1 MYFLL
6 TEIFFNSI
14 TRWLAQ
20 SKCLFVFVF
29 VCIDLAEYQTNQLLA
44 TEKNCWALA
53 KAKVRMK
60 DTKTESK
67 AMQTTH
73 KQQTAKEEEEEEK
86 IQKDTRRFFDN
97 LINRFSPLICYCV

>member
-1 MYFLL
+1 
-6 TEIFFNSI
+6 
-14 TRWLAQ
+14 
-20 SKCLFVFVF
+20 
-29 VCIDLAEYQTNQLLA
+29 
-44 TEKNCWALA
+44 
-53 KAKVRMK
+53 MK